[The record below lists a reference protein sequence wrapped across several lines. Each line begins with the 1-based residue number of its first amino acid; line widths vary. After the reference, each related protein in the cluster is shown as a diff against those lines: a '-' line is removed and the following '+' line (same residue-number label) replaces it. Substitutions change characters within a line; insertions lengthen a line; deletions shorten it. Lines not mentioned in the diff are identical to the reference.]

1 MEKIIKQILE
11 KENISY
17 TSLEK
22 ATSGFKMLNYFIDNK
37 YVLKLSIDE
46 ETTIKL
52 KKEIESFKLT
62 ANTPTLNP
70 YNTPKYI
77 ASGKFESFEYLI
89 ITKVACNSLYSTS
102 RYIF

>member
-17 TSLEK
+17 IKLER
-22 ATSGFKMLNYFIDNK
+22 ATSGFKMLNYFIDDK
-37 YVLKLSIDE
+37 YVLKISIDK

-62 ANTPTLNP
+62 SHTTSFNN

-77 ASGKFESFEYLI
+77 TSGNFESFEYLI